1 MTNRF
6 VNNKTIGFLFIILC
20 ALTIGYFIASS
31 LIATKNP
38 YGDEI
43 IINDL
48 DTYTEG
54 LPKNKDR
61 LQFIQ
66 NRLYE
71 TVKINS
77 PSARPGDITDTTVR
91 KGSFS
96 QEYKKEYKRHSVNF
110 ITDIPS
116 LRQSYNISYQ
126 WLDPGQDS
134 IYLDQY
140 GTVVTCV
147 KKDKAIYQDFSC
159 KDLFEAQKTHY
170 EDPILEFLPY
180 SSGTHKVTYN
190 HVRRSLDIDI
200 YIPAAY
206 VRSGE
211 ENIAIDKAKAE
222 ISDWIRG
229 HGLNPDN
236 YPNPLYTITKASI
249 Y

>member
-1 MTNRF
+1 MDRF
-6 VNNKTIGFLFIILC
+6 INNKTIAFLFSIFSILM
-20 ALTIGYFIASS
+20 IGYFIVSS
-31 LIATKNP
+31 VQKAKNP

-43 IINDL
+43 IIHGIESH
-48 DTYTEG
+48 TKG
-54 LPKNKDR
+54 LPTNNDR

-66 NRLYE
+66 NKLFE
-71 TVKINS
+71 TVKV
-77 PSARPGDITDTTVR
+77 SAPNTNLAVITDAAVR

-96 QEYKKEYKRHSVNF
+96 QEYKKEHKKHTVDF
-110 ITDIPS
+110 IVDIPS
-116 LRQSYNISYQ
+116 LKLSYNISYQ
-126 WLDPGQDS
+126 WVDPEGDRR
-134 IYLDQY
+134 YLDQY

-147 KKDKAIYQDFSC
+147 KKDKAIYQDFPC

-170 EDPILEFLPY
+170 DDPILEFLPY

-222 ISDWIRG
+222 ISDWIRS
-229 HGLNPDN
+229 HGLSPDN